1 MLVLFRIQCKNEE
14 EIQEEEIPD
23 RAAEGAAE
31 GAAEVAAEGAAI
43 GRIPVAEVLVN
54 LRVHQVSAQI
64 QIRATIPNG
73 EIN

>member
-31 GAAEVAAEGAAI
+31 VAAEVAAI

-64 QIRATIPNG
+64 QIHATIPNG